1 MAQWIVRTEGE
12 YPHLLPHLVESV
24 ISKKQV
30 SEHEMHWVVEMSD
43 QEVEALRRRGFVAS
57 IEPAGVAARS

>member
-1 MAQWIVRTEGE
+1 MTQWIVRTEGE

-30 SEHEMHWVVEMSD
+30 GAHEMHWVVEMND
-43 QEVEALRRRGFVAS
+43 QEAEALRRRGFVAS
-57 IEPAGVAARS
+57 MEPASAAARS